1 MTDPGEREREREVAA
16 NVADVRERVRLA
28 CRAVGRDPDEITL
41 IAVTKTFPAT
51 DARILAGLGVPDLGE
66 NREQEAVAKAAEVAD
81 LEIRWH
87 FVGQVQTRKA
97 RSVARFAHVV
107 HSVDRAR
114 LVVALDRAAAD
125 AGRTVRALVQV
136 ALDDSGGGGGEGRG
150 GAAPAD
156 VEALAASIAAAD
168 NLELGGVM
176 AVAPPGEDPA
186 PAFARLAEIA
196 ARVRSDHP
204 GATDVSAGMSADL
217 EVAVAAGATHLR
229 VGSALLGRRPL
240 LG

>member
-1 MTDPGEREREREVAA
+1 MTDPGEREREIAA
-16 NVADVRERVRLA
+16 NLAGVRGRVRLA
-28 CRAVGRDPDEITL
+28 CRAAGREPAEITL
-41 IAVTKTFPAT
+41 IAVTKTFPVQ
-51 DARILAGLGVPDLGE
+51 DVRIIADLGVTDVGE
-66 NREQEAVAKAAEVAD
+66 NRDREAADKVAQLGD
-81 LEIRWH
+81 LEVRWH

-97 RSVARFAHVV
+97 RSVAAFAHVV

-114 LVVALDRAAAD
+114 LVVALDQAAAD

-136 ALDDSGGGGGEGRG
+136 ALDDRGGGGEGRG

-217 EVAVAAGATHLR
+217 EAAVAAGATHLR

>member
-1 MTDPGEREREREVAA
+1 MTDPGERERDIAT
-16 NVADVRERVRLA
+16 NLADVRDRVRRA
-28 CRAVGRDPDEITL
+28 CHAAGRDPDEITL

-51 DARILAGLGVPDLGE
+51 DARVLAGLGVSDLGE
-66 NREQEAVAKAAEVAD
+66 NREQEAVAKAAEIAD

-97 RSVARFAHVV
+97 RSVAKFADVV
-107 HSVDRAR
+107 HSVDRVR
-114 LVVALDRAAAD
+114 LVVALDRAAD
-125 AGRTVRALVQV
+125 GAGRTVRALVQV
-136 ALDDSGGGGGEGRG
+136 ALDASGGGGGEGRG

-156 VEALAASIAAAD
+156 VESLAASIAAAD

-176 AVAPPGEDPA
+176 AVAPPGDDPA

-204 GATDVSAGMSADL
+204 SATDVSAGMSADL
-217 EVAVAAGATHLR
+217 EAAVAAGATHLR
-229 VGSALLGRRPL
+229 VGSALLGRRAL